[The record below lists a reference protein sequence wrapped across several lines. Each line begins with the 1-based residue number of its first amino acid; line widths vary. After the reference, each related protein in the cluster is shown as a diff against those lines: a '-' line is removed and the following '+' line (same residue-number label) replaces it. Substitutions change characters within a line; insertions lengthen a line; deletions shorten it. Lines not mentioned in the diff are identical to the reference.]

1 MNGNKSYHKQ
11 DIVALIPTYIKMKG
25 DGTKILTENTG
36 EYYEQKNIKRVLIY
50 LAKKQMLDLREC
62 KRYYGEK
69 LGCKNLIPIPL
80 NKNTILIPVK
90 TRSAINKNDSAFSY
104 INLNHIAEILSDNR
118 NGVLILK
125 DKREIITRQRK
136 VTIEKH
142 ITNGKLIQELL
153 EINDSTKIMERDLF
167 EEYNAPATRGD
178 LIAMKNDIMYTISRL
193 NTWYNRKQRRDILIE
208 LKGNIDEIIFHNEDN
223 GYTVAI
229 LETDDNIITIV
240 GNIPLIREGETLK
253 VAGTKI
259 VHPTYGEQLKVE
271 TYELI
276 APATLVGIER
286 YLSSGLIPGIGPKTA
301 ERIVERF
308 GEKSLDILQYDPE
321 RLKEIGGI
329 GDKKIKGIAESFREQ
344 REIKD
349 TMVFLAQY
357 DITPALGIKIY
368 KRYGSETTSKVKE
381 NPYRLSDEIIGV
393 GFKLAD
399 NIATS
404 MGVDKLS
411 EYRINAG
418 IKFTLKEVARDGHTY
433 SPKDELIIKSSRL
446 LSADQ
451 AVIEEAI
458 MNLALKSELQLET
471 MEDHIAVYHMPYYFA
486 ETNVSKKII
495 ELSSADKKDLKLD
508 IEEEINFLEKNND
521 IELAENQKQAIRESV
536 ENGLLIVT
544 GGPGTGKTT
553 TINSI
558 IQLFE
563 DQNFKILLAAPTGR
577 AAKRMSEATGR
588 QSKTIHRL
596 LEYGYADE
604 SLGMIFSK
612 DEGAPLEADVVII
625 DEMSMVDIL
634 LMNNLLKAIQPGTR
648 LILVGDIDQLPS
660 VGAGNVLKD
669 MIESELVKVVKLDE
683 IFRQAR
689 ESMIIVNAHKIN
701 HGEIPTVNS
710 KGKDFF
716 FLERNKPKDV
726 LETVLE
732 LSRDRLPKWNDYD
745 PVRDIQI
752 LSCSRKGDVGVNIL
766 NKRLQEYINPKASHK
781 SEKVLGDLIFR
792 VGDKV
797 MQIKNNYNTK
807 WKLIKDDRVVDEG
820 EGVFNGDFGFI
831 TEIDKEENELV
842 VVFDD
847 GRQVIYSFNQL
858 DELVLAYATTIHKS
872 QGSEF
877 PVVVLPIFWGPPMLL
892 TRNLLYTAITRAKEI
907 VVLVGDKKCLAYMID
922 NNKIT
927 NRYSG
932 LKSRLAKTLEFVNI

>member
-1 MNGNKSYHKQ
+1 M
-11 DIVALIPTYIKMKG
+11 
-25 DGTKILTENTG
+25 
-36 EYYEQKNIKRVLIY
+36 
-50 LAKKQMLDLREC
+50 
-62 KRYYGEK
+62 
-69 LGCKNLIPIPL
+69 
-80 NKNTILIPVK
+80 
-90 TRSAINKNDSAFSY
+90 
-104 INLNHIAEILSDNR
+104 
-118 NGVLILK
+118 
-125 DKREIITRQRK
+125 
-136 VTIEKH
+136 
-142 ITNGKLIQELL
+142 
-153 EINDSTKIMERDLF
+153 
-167 EEYNAPATRGD
+167 
-178 LIAMKNDIMYTISRL
+178 
-193 NTWYNRKQRRDILIE
+193 IE

-253 VAGTKI
+253 VAGTRI
-259 VHPTYGEQLKVE
+259 LHPTYGEQLKVE

-276 APATLVGIER
+276 APATLVGIEK
-286 YLSSGLIPGIGPKTA
+286 YLASGLIPGIGPKTA

-308 GEKSLDILQYDPE
+308 GERSLDILQYDPE

-329 GDKKIKGIAESFREQ
+329 GDKKLKGIAESFREQ

-349 TMVFLAQY
+349 TMVFLQQY

-368 KRYGSETTSKVKE
+368 KRYGSETVAKVRE

-404 MGVDKLS
+404 MGVDRLS
-411 EYRINAG
+411 DYRINAG
-418 IKFTLKEVARDGHTY
+418 IKFSLKEIARDGHTY
-433 SPKDELIIKSSRL
+433 SPKNELIINSSRL
-446 LSADQ
+446 LGADSS
-451 AVIEEAI
+451 VIEEAI
-458 MNLALKSELQLET
+458 LNLALNGELQLET

-495 ELSSADKKDLKLD
+495 ELSSADKKDLQLD
-508 IEEEINFLEKNND
+508 IEEEINFLEKNNN
-521 IELAENQKQAIRESV
+521 IELAANQKQAIRESV

-558 IQLFE
+558 INLFE
-563 DQNFKILLAAPTGR
+563 DQQFKILLAAPTGR

-588 QSKTIHRL
+588 ESKTIHRL

-604 SLGMIFSK
+604 SLGMIFGK
-612 DEGAPLEADVVII
+612 DDGAPLEADVVII

-648 LILVGDIDQLPS
+648 VILVGDIDQLPS
-660 VGAGNVLKD
+660 VGPGNVLKD

-745 PVRDIQI
+745 AIRDIQI

-766 NKRLQEYINPKASHK
+766 NKRLQEYINPKASYK
-781 SEKVLGDLIFR
+781 PEKALGDLIFR

-807 WKLIKDDRVVDEG
+807 WKLIRNDRVVDEG

-831 TEIDKEENELV
+831 TEIDTEENELV

-847 GRQVIYSFNQL
+847 ERQVIYSFNQL

-877 PVVVLPIFWGPPMLL
+877 PVVILPIFWGPPMLL

-927 NRYSG
+927 SRYSG
-932 LKSRLAKTLEFVNI
+932 LKTRLAKTLEFMK

>member
-1 MNGNKSYHKQ
+1 M
-11 DIVALIPTYIKMKG
+11 
-25 DGTKILTENTG
+25 IL
-36 EYYEQKNIKRVLIY
+36 
-50 LAKKQMLDLREC
+50 
-62 KRYYGEK
+62 
-69 LGCKNLIPIPL
+69 
-80 NKNTILIPVK
+80 
-90 TRSAINKNDSAFSY
+90 
-104 INLNHIAEILSDNR
+104 EIL
-118 NGVLILK
+118 K
-125 DKREIITRQRK
+125 
-136 VTIEKH
+136 
-142 ITNGKLIQELL
+142 
-153 EINDSTKIMERDLF
+153 
-167 EEYNAPATRGD
+167 
-178 LIAMKNDIMYTISRL
+178 
-193 NTWYNRKQRRDILIE
+193 RRDKVIE
-208 LKGNIDEIIFHNEDN
+208 LQGNVEEIIFHNEDN
-223 GYTVAI
+223 AYTVAI

-240 GNIPLIREGETLK
+240 GNIPLIREGESLK
-253 VAGTKI
+253 VRGTRI

-271 TYELI
+271 SYELV
-276 APATLVGIER
+276 APATLLGIEK
-286 YLSSGLIPGIGPKTA
+286 YLASGLIPGIGPKTA

-321 RLKEIGGI
+321 RLKEIEGI
-329 GDKKIKGIAESFREQ
+329 GDKKLKGITESFREQ

-349 TMVFLAQY
+349 TMVFLQQY
-357 DITPALGIKIY
+357 DISPALGIKIY
-368 KRYGSETTSKVKE
+368 KRYGGETITKVRE

-399 NIATS
+399 NIARS
-404 MGVDKLS
+404 MGVDRLS

-418 IKFTLKEVARDGHTY
+418 IKFSLKEIARDGHTY
-433 SPKDELIIKSSRL
+433 SPKNDLILSSSRL
-446 LSADQ
+446 LAADQ
-451 AVIEEAI
+451 AIIEEAI

-486 ETNVSKKII
+486 ETNTSKKIL
-495 ELSSADKKDLKLD
+495 ELAGADKKDLSLD
-508 IEEEINFLEKNND
+508 IEEEIDHIEKNNN
-521 IELAENQKQAIRESV
+521 IELAEKQKQAIRESLD
-536 ENGLLIVT
+536 NGLLIVT

-558 IQLFE
+558 INLFE

-588 QSKTIHRL
+588 QAKTIHRL

-604 SLGMIFSK
+604 SLGMMFGK
-612 DEGAPLEADVVII
+612 DEGAPLEADLVII

-634 LMNNLLKAIQPGTR
+634 LMNNLLKAVQAGTR

-660 VGAGNVLKD
+660 VGPGNVLKD

-683 IFRQAR
+683 IFRQAQ

-716 FLERNKPKDV
+716 FLERNKAQEV

-745 PVRDIQI
+745 PIKDIQI

-766 NKRLQEYINPKASHK
+766 NQKLQEYINPKASYK
-781 SEKVLGDLIFR
+781 SEKSLGDLLFR
-792 VGDKV
+792 EGDKI
-797 MQIKNNYNTK
+797 MQIRNNYNTK
-807 WKLIKDDRVVDEG
+807 WKRLENNRVVEEG

-831 TEIDKEENELV
+831 TEIDPEENELV
-842 VVFDD
+842 VLFDD
-847 GRQVIYSFNQL
+847 DRQVIYSFNQL

-877 PVVVLPIFWGPPMLL
+877 PVVVIPIFWGPPMLL
-892 TRNLLYTAITRAKEI
+892 TRNLLYTGITRAKEI
-907 VVLVGDKKCLAYMID
+907 VVLVGDKRCLKYMID

-927 NRYSG
+927 DRFSG
-932 LKSRLAKTLEFVNI
+932 LKTRLSKTLEFMEK